1 LTVFHGT
8 RHRSALLTI
17 KPQGGRKGG
26 IMKKSFLVPI
36 CVLFLI
42 LFSASSAWCIVF
54 DLPCER
60 KLYLTGHIDQYARY
74 GLQNSNTLPGGGRV
88 GGGYRGL
95 TDALYSFLFEV
106 HYIHSDML
114 EFRVGTRLEGDWA
127 YAINHSQNS
136 WNGKNG
142 FDQSE
147 GQMKRHTHNLQRDF
161 FRECNL
167 NFTTNTFSARLGKQ
181 TVVWGETDLFRL
193 MDMFNPLDYQR
204 IYVLRDAD
212 YGYEETRIPLWAV
225 KLGYQPD
232 IRVDPFTNLMLEFA
246 WTPEVRQTLLNVGPR
261 TGGPWAVPIPHDMP
275 DLTGLGLGTLKD
287 LDINPGDDHGMRGMS
302 MENSTYGIRLRGNWG
317 NTYFTINGFH
327 AWDEFP
333 IFQTR
338 PGFVGNLGAGGLGIL
353 YGVGGP
359 FGGTGGNVDD
369 GFGYGMALDKRLYRK
384 DVVGFTLAREMDF
397 LRSFVQTIGQV
408 ANPTVRVESYYQFDK
423 HIATRWA
430 QDVKEGVLRV
440 NDGDPDGF
448 NQVLHG
454 IADGGKGY
462 KKRDVLRYM
471 VGFDWPL
478 RLRYLNPRKEFFTS
492 FQFTQEH
499 IFGSVGDRF
508 YFVPYTMKI
517 PRDKMD
523 ITFLANTEYFHE
535 KVKPQYAMA
544 YDINHNAYMP
554 KFSCRF
560 WLGDHWRPEIGYMYI
575 TGHTDR
581 SHAWFK
587 KCDNF
592 WAKLQ
597 YQW

>member
-1 LTVFHGT
+1 
-8 RHRSALLTI
+8 
-17 KPQGGRKGG
+17 
-26 IMKKSFLVPI
+26 MKKSFLVPI
-36 CVLFLI
+36 CVLLLT
-42 LFSASSAWCIVF
+42 LFSASSAWCITF

-60 KLYLTGHIDQYARY
+60 KLYLTGHIDQYMRY
-74 GLQNSNTLPGGGRV
+74 GLREDPTHLAGGGKA
-88 GGGYRGL
+88 GSAYEGL
-95 TDALYSFLFEV
+95 SDALYSALFEV
-106 HYIHSDML
+106 HYIYSEAL
-114 EFRVGTRLEGDWA
+114 ELRAGLRLEGDWA
-127 YAINHSQNS
+127 YNINRNQHK
-136 WNGKNG
+136 WNGRYG
-142 FDQSE
+142 YDQSE
-147 GQMKRHTHNLQRDF
+147 GLMKRHTHNLQRDLL
-161 FRECNL
+161 REFNL
-167 NFTTNTFSARLGKQ
+167 NYTTNSFSARLGKQ

-232 IRVDPFTNLMLEFA
+232 ITINPFSNLQLEFA

-261 TGGPWAVPIPHDMP
+261 TGGVWAVPIPSDMP

-287 LDINPGDDHGMRGMS
+287 LDLNPGDDHGMRGMS

-317 NTYFTINGFH
+317 NTYFTLNGFH

-338 PGFVGNLGAGGLGIL
+338 PGFVGNLGPGGLGVL
-353 YGVGGP
+353 YSVP
-359 FGGTGGNVDD
+359 NGGNVDD
-369 GFGYGMALDKRLYRK
+369 GAGYGMALDRRLYRK
-384 DVVGFTLAREMDF
+384 DVVGFTMAREMDF
-397 LRSFVQTIGQV
+397 LRSFVKGIGQV

-423 HIATRWA
+423 HISTRWA
-430 QDVKEGVLRV
+430 QDIKEGVKTGNLGLV
-440 NDGDPDGF
+440 A
-448 NQVLHG
+448 QG
-454 IADGGKGY
+454 IADGKNGY
-462 KKRDVLRYM
+462 KKRDTFRYM

-478 RLRYLNPRKEFFTS
+478 RIRALNERKQFFTS
-492 FQFTQEH
+492 FQFTHEH
-499 IFGSVGDRF
+499 IFGKVGDRF

-554 KFSCRF
+554 KFTCRF

-575 TGHTDR
+575 TGHKDR
-581 SHAWFK
+581 SHAWFRN
-587 KCDNF
+587 CDNV
-592 WAKLQ
+592 WVKAQ